1 MQKSIYSEE
10 YAVLLQKLREARES
24 AGLTQSD
31 AAERMG
37 ATQSFVSKCER
48 GERRL
53 DVIELRDWCRSIGA
67 SFAEFSKDLDRT
79 LVATSRRR

>member
-1 MQKSIYSEE
+1 MQKSIYSNE
-10 YAVLLQKLREARES
+10 YALLLKKLREARENV
-24 AGLTQSD
+24 GLTQSD

-53 DVIELRDWCRSIGA
+53 DVIELRDWCRSIGI
-67 SFAEFSKDLDRT
+67 SFTEFSQDLDRA
-79 LVATSRRR
+79 LSRVRQR